1 MNLYLLDTLKAT
13 RVATYRGY
21 HIHDTGSP
29 AIGHL
34 HRILVSY
41 TIQPNGCPDRRTR
54 LLKTSYPDVDAAK
67 RAIDKFNPRPAPTR

>member
-1 MNLYLLDTLKAT
+1 MNPKLFEWLDSH
-13 RVATYRGY
+13 RVASYRGY

-67 RAIDKFNPRPAPTR
+67 HAIDKFNPRPAPTR

>member
-1 MNLYLLDTLKAT
+1 
-13 RVATYRGY
+13 
-21 HIHDTGSP
+21 
-29 AIGHL
+29 
-34 HRILVSY
+34 VSY